1 MISWSIVGHV
11 GEFRI
16 ISVHHDPSR
25 NIGDFEV
32 EDKQGGVYR
41 VYGNECRF
49 IRRP

>member
-1 MISWSIVGHV
+1 MISWSIVGHA

-16 ISVHHDPSR
+16 IAVHHDPSR